1 MVAKYRTVFAVPGSP
16 GLILSVLIGRLPLG
30 MGSLAI
36 LLLVRGAEN
45 SYAIAGLA
53 VGAYSFA
60 SAAAAPLQGRLVDGF
75 GRRNV
80 LAPFAL
86 AQATFL
92 IALVIAASAH
102 AGGAVL
108 VPIAAAAGALM
119 PPVSP
124 TARALMREVYTEPGV
139 LDTAYALDSVLQEI
153 VWTTGPLVVALIVA
167 AASPRVAVLVLAAVA
182 IVGTGLFVRSPLAR
196 DRGRRTGHRERGS
209 VLGNR
214 ELRALLWPV
223 ALMGIGL
230 GCTEVGLPSL
240 ALHAGSRPAS
250 GLLLS
255 VWSVGSIVGGLSY
268 GARVWTT
275 PIDRR
280 YRLLLLSGVVCY
292 APLIFARSIP
302 AGLVGSLLAGLAIAP
317 VFSSQYTLVGRAV
330 RPGTEN
336 EAFTWVSAA
345 LVGGLAL
352 GSALGGASIGVG
364 GVAAPF
370 ELSCLAAAVAGAIA
384 IMTGAGRIA
393 DRSHERSEE
402 RQLGL
407 REGAGECL
415 ESATAVLEGE

>member
-1 MVAKYRTVFAVPGSP
+1 
-16 GLILSVLIGRLPLG
+16 
-30 MGSLAI
+30 
-36 LLLVRGAEN
+36 
-45 SYAIAGLA
+45 
-53 VGAYSFA
+53 
-60 SAAAAPLQGRLVDGF
+60 
-75 GRRNV
+75 
-80 LAPFAL
+80 
-86 AQATFL
+86 
-92 IALVIAASAH
+92 
-102 AGGAVL
+102 
-108 VPIAAAAGALM
+108 
-119 PPVSP
+119 
-124 TARALMREVYTEPGV
+124 
-139 LDTAYALDSVLQEI
+139 
-153 VWTTGPLVVALIVA
+153 
-167 AASPRVAVLVLAAVA
+167 VLAAVA

-209 VLGNR
+209 VLANR

-317 VFSSQYTLVGRAV
+317 VFSAQYTLVGRAV

-370 ELSCLAAAVAGAIA
+370 ELSCLAAAAAGAIA